1 MTGSITTDE
10 AREIIHSAESTYVPK
25 GHTFTVYPLEDL
37 MTTYAAVIGGAFVAF
52 AIIWLL
58 MRVLGGD
65 RY

>member
-1 MTGSITTDE
+1 MAIPITGEPI
-10 AREIIHSAESTYVPK
+10 REVIHSPESTYVPE
-25 GHTFTVYPLEDL
+25 GHTFTVYPVEDL

-58 MRVLGGD
+58 MRVLGGE